1 MKKGK
6 IQKKKE
12 KREVNLC
19 KVKLNEGNSYTQQ
32 KYE

>member
-12 KREVNLC
+12 KREVSLR
-19 KVKLNEGNSYTQQ
+19 KVKLNEENSYTQQ
-32 KYE
+32 KY